1 MKNVRI
7 LSLLSVTALV
17 ATVLVT
23 APTVAAAAPAC
34 DGKSPIQSCV
44 GVTSDGAPYAMQ
56 VPANFNGTV
65 ALYSHGYRYNVDI
78 PAAIPL
84 IGGYK
89 ITNTPE
95 PVPGGN
101 AAVAQYFFS
110 QGVAI
115 LGSGF
120 ARQGWNPD
128 SAIKTN
134 VELISVFKKQF
145 PKTTKVVA
153 WGTSLGGVITQGL
166 AEKHP
171 DLVSAVA
178 PLCMADNIAPQLT
191 MAGDFL
197 WGVKVLFDPTIK
209 GGNYSAGAAGVA
221 ESYVDLGKV
230 FTVMGKL
237 QAALATGAWPDT
249 ASATGK
255 ALAAAGVPSRSALLL
270 LGLMAGLP
278 TQSAHFDSISGPEGP
293 LKLTF
298 PLALSPAL
306 AILENGT
313 NAAALAVLATQDVE
327 NQAGGAIFDNTKTD
341 YAARIDGERVI
352 FNAALSG
359 NTVIDALLGALS
371 AANPGAP
378 RAKADPAAVAKMK
391 TLHVNTGKINVP
403 TILMVG
409 VADPIT
415 PAGASQRLVDL
426 YVEQYAAEK
435 AAAIKAYRTTR
446 DYKNP
451 PRNLLMLWNVTP
463 DSYTKFNAASSPITT
478 TPAAPGTNHCNFT
491 TSQWLLVAR
500 SLVQASNTGK
510 LPSGGALYTAVR
522 KAGNLSIDKGI
533 SVPLLKY
540 YTDNQ

>member
-1 MKNVRI
+1 MKKVRI
-7 LSLLSVTALV
+7 LSLLSATALV
-17 ATVLVT
+17 ATVLV
-23 APTVAAAAPAC
+23 AVPTVANATPVC
-34 DGKSPIQSCV
+34 DGKSPVQLCG

-65 ALYSHGYRYNVDI
+65 ALYSHGYRPNVNI
-78 PAAIPL
+78 PAGIPSL
-84 IGGYK
+84 GGYVVS
-89 ITNTPE
+89 NTPQ
-95 PVPGGN
+95 PAPN
-101 AAVAQYFFS
+101 TDVAKFFLS
-110 QGVAI
+110 QGIAI

-134 VELISVFKKQF
+134 VELISTFKKQF

-153 WGTSLGGVITQGL
+153 WGESLGGVITQGL

-178 PLCMADNIAPQLT
+178 PLCMADNVQPQLQG
-191 MAGDFL
+191 AGDFL
-197 WGVKVLFDPTIK
+197 WGMKVLFDPTIK
-209 GGNYSAGAAGVA
+209 GGNYSAGTAGVL
-221 ESYVDLGKV
+221 ESYADLGKV
-230 FTVMGKL
+230 FTVIGKI
-237 QAALATGAWPDT
+237 QATMLTTGAWPDT
-249 ASATGK
+249 SSATGK
-255 ALAAAGVPSRSALLL
+255 SLAAAGVPLRSALLL
-270 LGLMAGLP
+270 LGLMSGIP

-298 PLALSPAL
+298 PLAVSPAL
-306 AILENGT
+306 AILQNGAE
-313 NAAALAVLATQDVE
+313 AAALAVLATQDVE
-327 NQAGGAIFDNTKTD
+327 AQAGGAIFDNTKTD

-371 AANPGAP
+371 TANPGAP

-435 AAAIKAYRTTR
+435 AAAVKAYRTTR

-451 PRNLLMLWNVTP
+451 TNKLLMLWNTTP
-463 DSYTKFNAASSPITT
+463 SSYTKFSSAGLPITT
-478 TPAAPGTNHCNFT
+478 TPAASGTGHCKFST
-491 TSQWLLVAR
+491 AQYLLVAR
-500 SLVQASNTGK
+500 SLVQASSTGK

-522 KAGNLSIDKGI
+522 KAGNISIDKGI
-533 SVPLLKY
+533 SVPLMKF

>member
-1 MKNVRI
+1 MKKVRI

-17 ATVLVT
+17 TTVLVT
-23 APTVAAAAPAC
+23 APTVANAAPAC
-34 DGKSPIQSCV
+34 DGKSPIQTCV

-101 AAVAQYFFS
+101 AEVAKYFFS

-115 LGSGF
+115 VGSGF

-134 VELISVFKKQF
+134 VELIDTFKKQF

-153 WGTSLGGVITQGL
+153 WGSSLGGVITQGL

-171 DLVSAVA
+171 ELVSAVA
-178 PLCMADNIAPQLT
+178 PMCMADNIAPQLT

-221 ESYVDLGKV
+221 ESYADLGKV

-249 ASATGK
+249 SSATGK

-278 TQSAHFDSISGPEGP
+278 TQSAHFDSISGPDGA

-327 NQAGGAIFDNTKTD
+327 NQVGGAIFDNTKTD

-352 FNAALSG
+352 YNAALSG

-371 AANPGAP
+371 PANPGAP
-378 RAKADPAAVAKMK
+378 RATANAAAVAKMK

-409 VADPIT
+409 TADPIT

-426 YVEQYAAEK
+426 YAEQYAAEK
-435 AAAIKAYRTTR
+435 AAAVKAYQSTR
-446 DYKNP
+446 DYKTPANK
-451 PRNLLMLWNVTP
+451 LSMLWSVTP
-463 DSYTKFNAASSPITT
+463 SSYTKFNEAGSPITSV
-478 TPAAPGTNHCNFT
+478 PAAPGTNHCNFT
-491 TSQWLLVAR
+491 SSQLLLVAK
-500 SLVQASNTGK
+500 SLVQASSTGK
-510 LPSGGALYTAVR
+510 LPSGGALNTAVR

-533 SVPLLKY
+533 RAPWLKSY
-540 YTDNQ
+540 GDN